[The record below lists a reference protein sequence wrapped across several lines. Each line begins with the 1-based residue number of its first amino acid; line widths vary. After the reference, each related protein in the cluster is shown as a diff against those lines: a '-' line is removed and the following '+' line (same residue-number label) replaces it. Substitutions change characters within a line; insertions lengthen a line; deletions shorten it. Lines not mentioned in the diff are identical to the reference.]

1 MGRVG
6 ERQSKRE
13 GEGEGGTECNG
24 GAPLPELLVAVS
36 TMGVS
41 SFASAAPLAVR
52 ANWYAGRGFGRIGAV
67 VGFAVSLDASG
78 NKARERGLEGLG
90 IDTSIATIDV
100 SLRGDTVGSMSSM
113 NDGEENDGEEKP
125 LATEKLLL
133 RLRRGGV
140 RAGGTA
146 AVRSAV
152 DGSFVTS
159 ARTVLV

>member
-6 ERQSKRE
+6 ERQSKHE

-113 NDGEENDGEEKP
+113 NDGEEKP

-152 DGSFVTS
+152 NGSFVTS